1 MHDKFSGS
9 SAENTVRMMV
19 FETDEPHP
27 ETIAEKGTFGD
38 VFDKLFKTAGDNHDP
53 PLGIETAMK
62 FVVESKGG
70 KVPSV
75 DELKDVHAIL
85 ITGSMFDAHG
95 DDEWILKLIKLLQGM
110 RRYWASRRQMLTEID
125 LWQHRPDIRFSGVCF
140 GHQILCRMLGAKV
153 DTVPGG
159 DWELSHT
166 EINLT
171 DIGKKLFRTKNDTLR
186 LHQMHQDHVVEPP
199 SSKSS
204 NLLKE
209 GQKVH
214 VWGSSEH
221 TTVQGIYIKD
231 RLFTSQGHLGFDEDM
246 VKRQINMRVESGG
259 IKDLNHADAAKET
272 ADMEHDGE
280 AVAGSILRL
289 FHGEDNDIP

>member
-1 MHDKFSGS
+1 MHDNFSGS
-9 SAENTVRMMV
+9 ERPNKVRMLV
-19 FETDEPHP
+19 LETDEPHP
-27 ETIAEKGTFGD
+27 DTIEEKGTFGE
-38 VFDKLFKTAGDNHDP
+38 VFDRLFKTAGDNHDP

-70 KVPSV
+70 RVPSV
-75 DELKDVHAIL
+75 DELDDVHAIL

-95 DDEWILKLIKLLQGM
+95 DDEWIQKLIKLLQ
-110 RRYWASRRQMLTEID
+110 D
-125 LWQHRPDIRFSGVCF
+125 LWVHRPDIRFSGVCF
-140 GHQILCRMLGAKV
+140 GHQVLCRMLGAKV

-166 EINLT
+166 HIDLS
-171 DIGKKLFRTKNDTLR
+171 DIGQKLFRTKDSQLR

-199 SSKSS
+199 SSKTTD
-204 NLLKE
+204 LLKE
-209 GQKVH
+209 DQKVH

-221 TTVQGIYIKD
+221 TAVQGIYVKD

-246 VKRQINMRVESGG
+246 VKRQINMRIESGSL
-259 IKDLNHADAAKET
+259 KDLDHADAAKET